1 MDENNRQSGPRTDK
15 ENVPDKEADK
25 VYAQQAQNGTTE
37 SGAQDAPGKDGDR
50 AENNN
55 AADPET
61 EGNKDAAAQDKNSAP
76 DLKYDNMKEVAKS
89 GALGAFIGLAVIVPG
104 VSGSAVAIIM
114 KLYEKLLYA
123 IGNIFRQFKSCAIFL
138 LPIAAGAAA
147 GLVLGFF
154 GVKILLDIMLFAVVA
169 LFAGLM
175 AGAFPAVW
183 DELKGSRK
191 TALRVG
197 LFATGVIVPIAIS
210 LIAVFAG
217 GGRQS
222 LENPQAYEYIIYLV
236 LGFAVALTQLVPGL
250 SATALLMATGHYVPL
265 VDSVSITYWQNNP
278 EIFAVY
284 ACLIAGFV
292 AGLLCFA
299 KLMNLLL
306 KKYRAATFF
315 AVAGLAL
322 GSLITMFFNP
332 EMFAEYVNWNKGQ
345 RFGPDL
351 AFGSILFVIG
361 FVAAYAFVRIQR
373 KNAARFK

>member
-61 EGNKDAAAQDKNSAP
+61 EGGKDAAAQDKNSAP

-89 GALGAFIGLAVIVPG
+89 GVLGAFIGLAVIVPG

-197 LFATGVIVPIAIS
+197 LFAVGVIVPIAIS

-236 LGFAVALTQLVPGL
+236 LGFGVALTQLVPGL

-265 VDSVSITYWQNNP
+265 VDSVSITYWQNTP

-306 KKYRAATFF
+306 KKYRAAAFF

-332 EMFAEYVNWNKGQ
+332 EMFAEYVSWNKGQ

-361 FVAAYAFVRIQR
+361 FVAAYVFVRIQR
-373 KNAARFK
+373 KNAARLK

>member
-1 MDENNRQSGPRTDK
+1 MDDNEKSNGRADEITDGADAEK
-15 ENVPDKEADK
+15 TDEADA
-25 VYAQQAQNGTTE
+25 VNTGGT
-37 SGAQDAPGKDGDR
+37 D
-50 AENNN
+50 AENNIR
-55 AADPET
+55 P
-61 EGNKDAAAQDKNSAP
+61 S
-76 DLKYDNMKEVAKS
+76 DLKYDSLKEVAKG

-123 IGNIFRQFKSCAIFL
+123 IGNIFRQFKSCALFL
-138 LPIAAGAAA
+138 LPIAVGAVA
-147 GLVLGFF
+147 GLALGFF
-154 GVKILLDIMLFAVVA
+154 GVEMLLDVMLFAVVA

-183 DELKGSRK
+183 EQLKGSRK
-191 TALRVG
+191 TTLRVC
-197 LFATGVIVPIAIS
+197 LFAAGIIVPIAIS
-210 LIAVFAG
+210 LVAVFAG
-217 GGRQS
+217 GGKQS
-222 LENPQAYEYIIYLV
+222 LEDPRAYEYIIYLV

-250 SATALLMATGHYVPL
+250 SATALLMTTGHYVPL
-265 VDSVSITYWQNNP
+265 VDSVSIAYWQNNP

-299 KLMNLLL
+299 KLMNSLL

-361 FVAAYAFVRIQR
+361 FIAAYAFVRFSR
-373 KNAARFK
+373 KNSARLK

>member
-1 MDENNRQSGPRTDK
+1 MNDNEKSNGRADEITDGADAEK
-15 ENVPDKEADK
+15 TDEADA
-25 VYAQQAQNGTTE
+25 VNTGGT
-37 SGAQDAPGKDGDR
+37 D
-50 AENNN
+50 AENNIR
-55 AADPET
+55 P
-61 EGNKDAAAQDKNSAP
+61 S
-76 DLKYDNMKEVAKS
+76 DLKYGNMKEVAKS

-138 LPIAAGAAA
+138 LPIVAGAAA

-191 TALRVG
+191 TALRIG
-197 LFATGVIVPIAIS
+197 LFAAGVIVPIAIS
-210 LIAVFAG
+210 LVAVFAG
-217 GGRQS
+217 GGKQS
-222 LENPQAYEYIIYLV
+222 LEDPQAYEYIIYLA

-299 KLMNLLL
+299 KLMNSLL

-332 EMFAEYVNWNKGQ
+332 EMFAEYVDWHEGE

-361 FVAAYAFVRIQR
+361 FIAAYAFVRFSR
-373 KNAARFK
+373 KNSARLK

>member
-15 ENVPDKEADK
+15 ENVPDKDADK
-25 VYAQQAQNGTTE
+25 IYAQQAQNGTAE

-50 AENNN
+50 AEKNN
-55 AADPET
+55 AASPET
-61 EGNKDAAAQDKNSAP
+61 EGGKDADAQDNNSAP

-123 IGNIFRQFKSCAIFL
+123 ISNIFRQFKSCAIFL
-138 LPIAAGAAA
+138 LPVVAGAIV

-191 TALRVG
+191 TALRIG
-197 LFATGVIVPIAIS
+197 LFAAGVIVPIAIS

-222 LENPQAYEYIIYLV
+222 LEDPQAYEYIIYLV

-332 EMFAEYVNWNKGQ
+332 EMFAEYVNWKKGE

-361 FVAAYAFVRIQR
+361 FVAAYAFVRFQR
-373 KNAARFK
+373 KNAARLK

>member
-25 VYAQQAQNGTTE
+25 IYAQQAQNGTAE

-55 AADPET
+55 AADPEP
-61 EGNKDAAAQDKNSAP
+61 EGGKDADAQDKNSAP
-76 DLKYDNMKEVAKS
+76 DLKYGNMKEVAKS

-183 DELKGSRK
+183 DEL
-191 TALRVG
+191 
-197 LFATGVIVPIAIS
+197 TGVIVPIAIS

-222 LENPQAYEYIIYLV
+222 LENPQAYEYLIYLV

-306 KKYRAATFF
+306 KKYSAATFF

-373 KNAARFK
+373 KNAARLK